1 MESEGLPSQQR
12 INVWPGAL
20 ATKSEVKHPAASGGS
35 ATPLLSAGII
45 FDSTYSGKAFHALR
59 EDIKAD
65 PGYWKGRKV
74 SHRMSSH

>member
-1 MESEGLPSQQR
+1 MAAGRVTS
-12 INVWPGAL
+12 AL
-20 ATKSEVKHPAASGGS
+20 
-35 ATPLLSAGII
+35 LDAGII

-74 SHRMSSH
+74 SHRIHSLLTAPGPLPIPVTPQLCWY